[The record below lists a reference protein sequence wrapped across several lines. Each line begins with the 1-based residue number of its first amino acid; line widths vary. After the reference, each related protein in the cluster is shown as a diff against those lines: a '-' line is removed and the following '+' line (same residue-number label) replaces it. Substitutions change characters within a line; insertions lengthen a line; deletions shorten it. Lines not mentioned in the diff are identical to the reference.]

1 MAQPVY
7 KLWMSKYTESWYTLS
22 KEEQDKHDA
31 KIAEAL
37 KSVGGEL
44 LMLKVS
50 VWSAE
55 KWLAWGVEKFPSI
68 EAAQQYRSLIIS
80 QNGENIAY
88 AARASDRCCLV
99 HHGSPGPCFDS
110 ISAALPEP

>member
-7 KLWMSKYTESWYTLS
+7 KMWMSKYTESWYKLT
-22 KEEQDKHDA
+22 KEEQDKHGA

-50 VWSAE
+50 VWSSE

-68 EAAQQYRSLIIS
+68 EAAQQYALL
-80 QNGENIAY
+80 
-88 AARASDRCCLV
+88 LV
-99 HHGSPGPCFDS
+99 NMNHYLYLEAESYLGIDM
-110 ISAALPEP
+110 PEM